1 MDLLPGSHVTAGA
14 LNAEKLRMEVIAQN
28 IANAQTTKTE
38 EGTPYRRQLVAFESE
53 LQRATN
59 LDKKGGSEL
68 LKGVKVDGV
77 FDDPSSFR
85 TVYNPGHPHADE
97 NGMVSMP
104 NVDLAMEMVDMIASS
119 RSYEANL
126 TVMKT
131 SRSLS
136 KQALQINY
144 T

>member
-1 MDLLPGSHVTAGA
+1 MDLLPGSHITAGA

-38 EGTPYRRQLVAFESE
+38 SGSPYRRQLVAFESE
-53 LQRATN
+53 LQKAASLSEATGN
-59 LDKKGGSEL
+59 GL
-68 LKGVKVDGV
+68 LKTVKVDGV
-77 FDDPSSFR
+77 FDDPSDFR

-104 NVDLAMEMVDMIASS
+104 NVDLAMEMVDMISSS

-126 TVMKT
+126 AVMKT
-131 SRSLS
+131 SRQLA
-136 KQALQINY
+136 KQALQINF
-144 T
+144 